1 MQRFVH
7 RLSRLLMAM
16 AVVGLALG
24 QTGARLHAAPFA
36 PSSHEHAATE
46 HAGHHEHAS
55 ARAHVHE
62 DAAAGQAADDEP
74 APRKHD
80 HSALGCVVAC
90 CIVLSNW
97 TQPASAAEWIHF
109 GSTVLYGE
117 LVQPGS
123 GQSAAPEP
131 GIPKHL
137 T

>member
-1 MQRFVH
+1 MQRFAH
-7 RLSRLLMAM
+7 CLSRLLMAI
-16 AVVGLALG
+16 AVIGLALG
-24 QTGARLHAAPFA
+24 QTGARLHAAPFV
-36 PSSHEHAATE
+36 PSSHEHAASE
-46 HAGHHEHAS
+46 HAGHQEHAS
-55 ARAHVHE
+55 ALGHAHEH
-62 DAAAGQAADDEP
+62 AGIGQAANEHP
-74 APRKHD
+74 APGKHD

-97 TQPASAAEWIHF
+97 SQPASAAACVHF

>member
-1 MQRFVH
+1 MPRFVH
-7 RLSRLLMAM
+7 RLSRLLMAL
-16 AVVGLALG
+16 AVIVLALA
-24 QTGARLHAAPFA
+24 QTGARLHAAPFV
-36 PSSHEHAATE
+36 PSHEHAATE
-46 HAGHHEHAS
+46 HAGHHAHAS

-62 DAAAGQAADDEP
+62 DAAVGQAADDQP

-97 TQPASAAEWIHF
+97 TQAASAAEWVHF
-109 GSTVLYGE
+109 GSAVLYGE

>member
-1 MQRFVH
+1 MQGFMH
-7 RLSRLLMAM
+7 RLSRLLMAI
-16 AVVGLALG
+16 AVIGLALG
-24 QTGARLHAAPFA
+24 QTGARLHAAPFV
-36 PSSHEHAATE
+36 PSSHEHAASE

-55 ARAHVHE
+55 ARKDHAH
-62 DAAAGQAADDEP
+62 AAPQQAADEHP
-74 APRKHD
+74 VPGKHD

-97 TQPASAAEWIHF
+97 SQPASPAEWVNF